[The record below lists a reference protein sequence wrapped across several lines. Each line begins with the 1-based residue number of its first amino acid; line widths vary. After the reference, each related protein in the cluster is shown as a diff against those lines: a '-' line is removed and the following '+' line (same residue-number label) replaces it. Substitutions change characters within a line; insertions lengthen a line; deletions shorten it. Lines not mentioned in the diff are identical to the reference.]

1 MLLEALEE
9 WGVKLYNPI
18 SLFCIK
24 KKNLKKPPPFFM
36 LVIEKPIFRGGGR
49 FI

>member
-18 SLFCIK
+18 SLFWIK
-24 KKNLKKPPPFFM
+24 KKNLKKNLPNFDVSYRNPNF
-36 LVIEKPIFRGGGR
+36 
-49 FI
+49 